1 MYLEKIETFQQKK
14 MDDVLS
20 LKKEKK
26 LIKKKKILLEKALL
40 KKNIEN
46 RVEMQL

>member
-1 MYLEKIETFQQKK
+1 MG
-14 MDDVLS
+14 DVLS

-26 LIKKKKILLEKALL
+26 LIKKKKMQLEKALL

-46 RVEMQL
+46 RIEI